1 MEAKPVLKRKVRKR
15 RKRKEATLSSLA
27 WRKFKRNKLSL
38 LGAGII
44 IGLIFVAILTP
55 YLAPHDPN
63 KMFWGREYTPPCS
76 EFPLGTDEMGRDV
89 LSRIIWGA
97 RTSLYV
103 GLASVALIVALGVT
117 IGAVSGY
124 FGGWVDEL
132 LMRFTDIILTIPSI
146 FLIIV
151 IASIFQTR
159 NLNIIILSI
168 GIVSWPTIARITRS
182 QFLSIREMPYI
193 DAART
198 IGLSHKKIIFKH
210 ILPNALPPIIV
221 AATFDMAAAILT
233 EAGLS
238 FLGLGDPRAVSWGQM
253 LSVGHTVLRYAWW
266 VGTFPGLA
274 IFITVL
280 GFNLLGDGLR
290 EALDITVR

>member
-1 MEAKPVLKRKVRKR
+1 MGTRLSRDSSKSRPG
-15 RKRKEATLSSLA
+15 ATLRSMA

-38 LGAGII
+38 LGAFITCGMV
-44 IGLIFVAILTP
+44 LVALF
-55 YLAPHDPN
+55 APFIAPNNPN
-63 KMFWGREYTPPCS
+63 KMFWGREYEPPGG
-76 EFPLGTDEMGRDV
+76 EFLFGTDEMGRDV
-89 LSRIIWGA
+89 FSRIIWGT

-103 GLASVALIVALGVT
+103 GLAAVALIVAIGVT

-124 FGGWVDEL
+124 FGGWIDEV
-132 LMRFTDIILTIPSI
+132 LMRFTDIILTVPSI

-159 NLNIIILSI
+159 SLNIIILTI
-168 GIVSWPTIARITRS
+168 GIVGWPTIARITRS
-182 QFLSIREMPYI
+182 QFLAIRELPYV

-198 IGLSHKKIIFKH
+198 IGVSNSKIIFKH
-210 ILPNALPPIIV
+210 ILPNALPPIVV
-221 AATFDMAAAILT
+221 AATFDMATAILM

-274 IFITVL
+274 IFVTVL

-290 EALDITVR
+290 EALDIAMR